1 MDRVRRCSPDL
12 FAISLLVGR
21 SQPGSRR
28 DHRRCP
34 VIRMD
39 AGDDLVGAVLPR
51 RSRLANAAHNPCR
64 GIGFGSAERRRSR
77 TDRAVGYTTALVL
90 KTVARCGR
98 LTPLAG
104 RLTGPARAPAARRSL
119 VPERGHRSGR
129 ATDPQFQCCVAVA
142 GPTARTP
149 EGAAASTPVLPTS
162 RRPRS
167 TASTIDHRF
176 VRPVTYSFV
185 KELLQRGDFGEQ
197 PAEPLPTTEGVR
209 DLFPQRSLGA
219 NRLLYRQRHVP
230 FCRRF

>member
-1 MDRVRRCSPDL
+1 
-12 FAISLLVGR
+12 
-21 SQPGSRR
+21 
-28 DHRRCP
+28 
-34 VIRMD
+34 MD

-149 EGAAASTPVLPTS
+149 EGAAASTPVLATS

-219 NRLLYRQRHVP
+219 NPASIQATACAVLQALLRKP
-230 FCRRF
+230 SDGLEPSTPSLP